1 MSTMLVR
8 VNQCVDFYSKAQ
20 LMLPTLTS
28 KNKNTNSLSNIGR
41 KIKPKFQ
48 EVLFEIITLIDVIN
62 NTYWNESWKMRWLTS

>member
-20 LMLPTLTS
+20 PMLPTLTS

-41 KIKPKFQ
+41 KIQPKFQ